1 MWLHGSF
8 LADSPTA
15 KSSLQT
21 AQSKTESGS
30 GSEDSMEDEIW
41 IVGIESISEDFKAEE
56 EEEEEEEVEEDP
68 EFSEA
73 RWRRRRWR

>member
-1 MWLHGSF
+1 M
-8 LADSPTA
+8 
-15 KSSLQT
+15 QT

-30 GSEDSMEDEIW
+30 GSEERIEDEIW
-41 IVGIESISEDFKAEE
+41 IVGIESISEDFNNEEAEE
-56 EEEEEEEVEEDP
+56 EEEEDP

>member
-1 MWLHGSF
+1 M
-8 LADSPTA
+8 
-15 KSSLQT
+15 QT

-30 GSEDSMEDEIW
+30 GSEESMDDEIW
-41 IVGIESISEDFKAEE
+41 IVGIESISDDFNSEEAAEE
-56 EEEEEEEVEEDP
+56 EEEEEDEDP